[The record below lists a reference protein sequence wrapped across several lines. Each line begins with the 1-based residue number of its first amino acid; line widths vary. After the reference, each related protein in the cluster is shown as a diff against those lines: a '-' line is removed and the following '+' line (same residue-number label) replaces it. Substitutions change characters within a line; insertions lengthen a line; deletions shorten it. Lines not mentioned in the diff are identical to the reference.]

1 VSTSKIHVNE
11 PKWESPVM
19 RDNKVKAALLGGE
32 VQVGTWLHT
41 LCAPELPQILATSGF
56 DYVNIDME
64 HSSFSVKAVGD
75 LCFAAQQAGIIPVV
89 RPPERQ
95 HHMMSRPVDN
105 GALGIYAPHVDTVKD
120 AQGVVDAVKFP
131 PLGHRGSQ
139 PPSINTSFRSFDAGD
154 YMPRANAE
162 TMIIVQLE
170 SRVAMENMD
179 RILALP
185 GVDGAVIGRGDLAA
199 DLGVGGQRS
208 HPAIDR
214 AVDDLV
220 AACARHGKIPGLMV
234 LDIDD
239 GAAWIERG
247 VRMVTYASEMLM
259 LRNAGREA
267 VERLRT
273 SAS

>member
-1 VSTSKIHVNE
+1 MGACS
-11 PKWESPVM
+11 VM
-19 RDNKVKAALLGGE
+19 RENRVKAALLGGE

-41 LCAPELPQILATSGF
+41 LCAAELPQLLATSGF

-75 LCFAAQQAGIIPVV
+75 LCFAAQQAGIVPLV

-105 GALGIYAPHVDTVKD
+105 GALGIYAPHVDTVED

-139 PPSINTSFRSFDAGD
+139 PPSINTSFNSFDAGD

-170 SRVAMENMD
+170 SRVALENMD
-179 RILALP
+179 AILALP

-199 DLGVGGQRS
+199 DLGLGGQRS
-208 HPAIDR
+208 HPDIDR

-234 LDIDD
+234 LDLDD
-239 GAAWIERG
+239 GAAWIGRG

-259 LRNAGREA
+259 LRKAGRAA
-267 VERLRT
+267 VERLRS